1 MTRTAS
7 PVKPGLIALPKVRF
21 AVTRTLEAG
30 RGSANGPDSET
41 SEQVIYRR
49 REMTLWEVVAEL
61 ETCDELSC
69 SPRPTLERLDG
80 REYAKTWTR
89 RVDGWDEYEAV
100 YLLRADGSPMD
111 PRMTLWLYRHAGL
124 DY

>member
-1 MTRTAS
+1 MTRTQVQTSTLATAR
-7 PVKPGLIALPKVRF
+7 ALF
-21 AVTRTLEAG
+21 AVTRILEAG
-30 RGSANGPDSET
+30 RGSMNGPDSES

-69 SPRPTLERLDG
+69 SPKPTLDRLDG
-80 REYAKTWTR
+80 REFAKTWTR
-89 RVDGWDEYEAV
+89 RVDGWDEFEAV